1 MDILLLIIGII
12 SISLKKLH
20 IAFICMFALL
30 SNYFLLGSNISEIP
44 LTHNVSDVGY
54 VLLLILLVHGAKKK
68 HKWKYPVR
76 VHALCWLVYALV
88 AFIIIKCTIEFL
100 SGVSIINILKVYRSW
115 LMYAFIPPL
124 IAYYDINV
132 PKKTINTMFYVVFY
146 ATIIRS
152 VDYYLGTGIFS
163 EDVLMY
169 GDVERWPFPS
179 EFALFYLLLTMSGYF
194 SFSEKK
200 KLIIS
205 IILIALYILSLTRS
219 SFVAIC
225 VGLAIVLYKTG
236 QLKLSKRNIGLITG
250 LGIAFVVLVGAN
262 DAFRQRFTEGIEDVQ
277 STSSTYK
284 PQGNMQFRLMLLA
297 ERTAY
302 VMSTPYKTL
311 TGLQA
316 LPEEAFPTV
325 FYIGLPDKERNRT
338 IQVDTGD
345 IAWALIVMRLGFVG
359 GLIFCMLWFKSSRL
373 LSHLNSRLSIS
384 GYAFLISWILLSFCA
399 VSIISVSFWIFM
411 FIIVKLSYSEK
422 LIK

>member
-1 MDILLLIIGII
+1 MYIILLVIGII
-12 SISLKKLH
+12 CIRFKKLH

-30 SNYFLLGSNISEIP
+30 SNYFLLGSNVSEIP
-44 LTHNVSDVGY
+44 IVHNVSDIGY
-54 VLLLILLVHGAKKK
+54 ILLFILLINGKSRL
-68 HKWKYPVR
+68 KYNLPTKIKSLR
-76 VHALCWLVYALV
+76 RLVYIFV
-88 AFIIIKCTIEFL
+88 TFIIIKCIIEFL

-115 LMYAFIPPL
+115 LMYAFMPSL
-124 IAYYDINV
+124 IAYYDTNV
-132 PKKTINTMFYVVFY
+132 LKKTINTMFYVVFY

-152 VDYYLGTGIFS
+152 ADYYLGTGIFS

-179 EFALFYLLLTMSGYF
+179 EFALFYLLLIMSGYF
-194 SFSEKK
+194 PFSEKK
-200 KLIIS
+200 KLFMS
-205 IILIALYILSLTRS
+205 ITLIALYVLSLTRS
-219 SFVAIC
+219 SFIAIC
-225 VGLAIVLYKTG
+225 IGLAVVLYKTN
-236 QLKLSKRNIGLITG
+236 QLKLSKRNIGLLTG
-250 LGIAFVVLVGAN
+250 LGIAFVVLVGTN